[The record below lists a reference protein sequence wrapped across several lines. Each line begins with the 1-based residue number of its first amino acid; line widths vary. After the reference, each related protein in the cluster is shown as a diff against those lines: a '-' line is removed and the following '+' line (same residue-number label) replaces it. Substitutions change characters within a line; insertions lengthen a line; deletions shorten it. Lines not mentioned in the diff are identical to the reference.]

1 MGTGS
6 VGMITVLAISI
17 FLLYNCANAAVEDD
31 LSSPWSYECKAGNCQ
46 KIKTTPKI
54 TTPLS
59 LGVCQLFCG
68 EAGAL
73 WPRPTGHLSLGN
85 FVLQLNPNEI
95 HLHDSSSA
103 RTESSSLIAK
113 NIEILKND
121 LRTMG
126 GDRLKSGGRGLI
138 VHLGPRISS
147 ENVKLTLETDESYI
161 LQISELGDGRLNA
174 SIDAKTYFGA
184 RHGLETLSQLI
195 VYDDLYNK
203 IQIVRDAYIVDG
215 PVYPYRGVLLDTSRN
230 FVDKPTILRTIRA
243 MGMNKMNTFHWH
255 ITDSHSFPYESSTYP
270 EFSNY
275 GAYTPQNV
283 YSNDDIK
290 EILEYA
296 LLQGVRVMPEFDA
309 PAHVGEGWQWVGDN
323 TTVCFKKEPW
333 LKYCVEPPCGQLNP
347 ASDRVYEILG
357 GIYKDMITDFQP
369 DIFHMGGDE
378 VNINCWNTSD
388 NLKEWMTS
396 KGWGHKEND
405 FYKVW
410 DHFQSRALEK
420 YVEANAGK
428 QVPIIMWTSGLT
440 NEENIKILN
449 PSKYIIQIWTT
460 GEDETIARLIRNN
473 FKVIFSNYD
482 AWYLDCGFGAW
493 VGEGNNWCSP
503 YKGWQKVYDNS
514 PLAILTSQG
523 FSPDKKNQ
531 ILGGEATLWSEQ
543 TDSTTIDSRLWPRTA
558 AVAERLWSEPK
569 SSWIHA
575 EHRMLMQRER
585 MVAKGINADSL
596 QPQWCA
602 QNQGHCYL

>member
-6 VGMITVLAISI
+6 IGIVTVLAVSI
-17 FLLYNCANAAVEDD
+17 FLLCNGANAAIEDD
-31 LSSPWSYECKAGNCQ
+31 LNSPWSYECKAGNCQ
-46 KIKTTPKI
+46 KIQATPKI
-54 TTPLS
+54 KTPLS
-59 LGVCQLFCG
+59 LDVCQLFCG

-103 RTESSSLIAK
+103 KTESSSLIAK
-113 NIEILKND
+113 NIEMLKND
-121 LRTMG
+121 LRAMG
-126 GDRLKSGGRGLI
+126 SDRLKSGGRGLI

-147 ENVKLTLETDESYI
+147 GNVKLTLETDESYI
-161 LQISELGDGRLNA
+161 LQIFELADGRLNA
-174 SIDAKTYFGA
+174 SIDARSYFGA
-184 RHGLETLSQLI
+184 RHGLTTLSQLI
-195 VYDDLYNK
+195 VYNDLQNE

-215 PVYPYRGVLLDTSRN
+215 PVYPYRGILLDTSRN
-230 FVDKPTILRTIRA
+230 FVDKLTIRRTIEG
-243 MGMNKMNTFHWH
+243 MGMNKLNTFHWH
-255 ITDSHSFPYESSTYP
+255 ITDSHSFPYESRTHP
-270 EFSNY
+270 KFSLY
-275 GAYTPQNV
+275 GAYSPNKV
-283 YSNDDIK
+283 YSHDDVK
-290 EILEYA
+290 EIVDYG
-296 LLQGVRVMPEFDA
+296 LLHGVRVLPEFDA

-323 TTVCFKKEPW
+323 TTVCFKAEPW

-357 GIYKDMITDFQP
+357 GIYKDMITDFDP

-378 VNINCWNTSD
+378 VNIACWNTSD

-396 KGWGHKEND
+396 KGWGHKEKD

-440 NEENIKILN
+440 NAENIKILD
-449 PSKYIIQIWTT
+449 PAKYIIQIWTT
-460 GEDETIARLIRNN
+460 GEDETISRLIRNN

-503 YKGWQKVYDNS
+503 YKGWQVVYDNS

-523 FSPDKKNQ
+523 FGPDKKNL

-543 TDSTTIDSRLWPRTA
+543 TDSTTIDSRLWPRA
-558 AVAERLWSEPK
+558 AAAAERLWSEPK

-575 EHRMLMQRER
+575 EHRMLRHRER
-585 MVAKGINADSL
+585 MVQKGINADSI
-596 QPQWCA
+596 QPEWCA
-602 QNQGHCYL
+602 QNQGYCYL